1 MAGMIVSVTR
11 LRLRSWRFLLPF
23 AWDARQARLQAE
35 KAVGCR
41 GALVRKTQGLAF
53 WTLTYWDDEAS
64 LRQFM
69 LKGPHRQAM
78 PKLAKWCDESAVT
91 HWHHDAEDLPGWDV
105 ATARLAEHGRLSRVE
120 YPSELQRSGRIGVS

>member
-1 MAGMIVSVTR
+1 MIVSVTR

-35 KAVGCR
+35 RSAGCR

-69 LKGPHRQAM
+69 LKGPHRKAM

-91 HWHHDAEDLPGWDV
+91 HWQHDAAELPGWDI
-105 ATARLAEHGRLSRVE
+105 ATARLAEHGRLSRVDH
-120 YPSELQRSGRIGVS
+120 PSDLQRSGRIGVS